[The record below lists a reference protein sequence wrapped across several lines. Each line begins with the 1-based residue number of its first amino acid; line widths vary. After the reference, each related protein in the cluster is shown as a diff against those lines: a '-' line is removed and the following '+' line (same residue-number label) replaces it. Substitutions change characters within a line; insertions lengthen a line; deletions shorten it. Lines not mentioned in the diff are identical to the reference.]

1 MASVTEG
8 VGYEVG
14 YELGAALSGV
24 LHLKLH
30 GGEVDQ
36 GGLMD
41 VDVESAAV
49 ALEHH
54 RGLHSGHGHGAD
66 AGVAAAVEVR
76 VEGGNPAHGRGL
88 VDELVGVVVTGY
100 PEGGEVF
107 MEGELCQFV
116 ADNEVAEGILLGE
129 LIAEAEAV
137 VEEAEADDYR
147 AVSVCLCAE
156 CRAHG
161 LAEVDGQF
169 VVVVA
174 DVALLAPDSL
184 PGVVYCCAGGAVE
197 DEALAHLGGTE
208 DGVGLL
214 GLPAVHEGLDVVDSA
229 FVADLEAKAAVVD
242 DAPPVKFQGVEGLAL
257 VGQVEVEFYSLVG

>member
-1 MASVTEG
+1 MASVAEG
-8 VGYEVG
+8 VRYEVG
-14 YELGAALSGV
+14 DELGAALSCV
-24 LHLKLH
+24 LYLELH

-36 GGLMD
+36 GCLMN
-41 VDVESAAV
+41 VDIESAAV

-54 RGLHSGHGHGAD
+54 RGLYSGYGHGAD
-66 AGVAAAVEVR
+66 AGVAASVEVG
-76 VEGGNPAHGRGL
+76 VEVGYPAHGRGL

-107 MEGELCQFV
+107 MEGEFGEFV
-116 ADNEVAEGILLGE
+116 TDNEVAECLLLGE
-129 LIAEAEAV
+129 LVAEAEAV

-174 DVALLAPDSL
+174 DV
-184 PGVVYCCAGGAVE
+184 
-197 DEALAHLGGTE
+197 LAHLGGTE
-208 DGVGLL
+208 DCVGLL
-214 GLPAVHEGLDVVDSA
+214 GLPAVHEGLDVADSA
-229 FVADLEAKAAVVD
+229 LVADLEAQAAVID
-242 DAPPVKFQGVEGLAL
+242 DALAVECQGVEGLAL
-257 VGQVEVEFYSLVG
+257 VGQVEVEFHSLVG